1 MIAPLAKFIDWLS
14 IQKDF
19 RRTPPLDG
27 RSLRLEEAL
36 QFLKGA
42 DFIPAE
48 SQPARV
54 EFSPDKSGLHF
65 RCSTPRP
72 SSFAENNV
80 VYGRFYRCAGRWRE
94 RPAII
99 PLHGGNMMRGGNDAI
114 GYRYRQPLTA
124 RCCNRAGFNAATVEL
139 PYHFQRYPRQP
150 GALNNLNYL
159 RLAQAAAQAVAE
171 IRALIGWLLVEGCPA
186 VALWGTSMGGRLAGL
201 TVCHDTRLAAV
212 VMAAP
217 GVRSNRSFAEQI
229 IWRRVRETVQRL
241 CVEDEKLDMTS
252 LNLTMML
259 PAIPKENIL
268 LIEAV
273 HDLFTPKE
281 PIEELW
287 QAWGRPDIWRLS
299 HGHISKSLV
308 PGLTGH
314 VLRWLSPHLN
324 TPTVNA
330 QPHDSA

>member
-1 MIAPLAKFIDWLS
+1 MIAPLAKFIDWLY
-14 IQKDF
+14 IQKSF
-19 RRTPPLDG
+19 GRIPSIDG

-36 QFLKGA
+36 QFLRGA

-54 EFSPDKSGLHF
+54 EFNPDKSGLHF
-65 RCSTPRP
+65 RFSTPRP
-72 SSFAENNV
+72 SAFAENNV
-80 VYGRFYRCAGRWRE
+80 VYGRFYRCAGSWHE
-94 RPAII
+94 RPTII
-99 PLHGGNMMRGGNDAI
+99 FLHGGNMMRGGNDGI
-114 GYRYRQPLTA
+114 GYRFRQPLTA
-124 RCCNRAGFNAATVEL
+124 DCCNRAGFNAATVEL
-139 PYHFQRYPRQP
+139 PYHFQRYPRQQ

-171 IRALIGWLLVEGCPA
+171 IRAMIGWLLVEGCPA

-201 TVCHDTRLAAV
+201 TVCHDNRLAGV
-212 VMAAP
+212 VMAVP

-252 LNLTMML
+252 LNLAMIQ

-287 QAWGRPDIWRLS
+287 QTWGRPDIWRLS

-308 PGLTGH
+308 PGLTGR
-314 VLRWLSPHLN
+314 VLRWLEPRLN
-324 TPTVNA
+324 NA
-330 QPHDSA
+330 AVQPQNQ